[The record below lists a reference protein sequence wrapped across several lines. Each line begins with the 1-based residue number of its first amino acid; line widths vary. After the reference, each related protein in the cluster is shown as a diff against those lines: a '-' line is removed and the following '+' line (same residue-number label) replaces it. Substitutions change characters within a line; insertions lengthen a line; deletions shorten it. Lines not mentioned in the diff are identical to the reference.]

1 MSESMFIRLFAGV
14 SPDYFDDI
22 PLIPFG
28 QWLLPIGIFLLT
40 VGFSMERER
49 KLETFSLY
57 RYKGV
62 SDWWKRHFVKRV
74 IFGIKIAVLLLL
86 IVLVCDIVMGKL
98 VLLSAG
104 LFAKISVLWLFHS
117 ISMAVFFVVL
127 DLFPMRR
134 FVPGGLFLLEGVTFM
149 IGSRI
154 GVVSHVMYGMWGMY
168 LRSSLYE
175 TGGFPAGAIIITEAA
190 LPAAGFVIGR
200 KYLKKETDYLGGRKG
215 L

>member
-1 MSESMFIRLFAGV
+1 MSESMFIRLF
-14 SPDYFDDI
+14 
-22 PLIPFG
+22 
-28 QWLLPIGIFLLT
+28 
-40 VGFSMERER
+40 E
-49 KLETFSLY
+49 
-57 RYKGV
+57 
-62 SDWWKRHFVKRV
+62 
-74 IFGIKIAVLLLL
+74 
-86 IVLVCDIVMGKL
+86 
-98 VLLSAG
+98 
-104 LFAKISVLWLFHS
+104 KISVLWLFHS

-154 GVVSHVMYGMWGMY
+154 GVVSDVMYGMWGMY

-190 LPAAGFVIGR
+190 LPAVGFVIGR

>member
-14 SPDYFDDI
+14 SSDYFDAI

-28 QWLLPIGIFLLT
+28 QWLLPIGIFLLA
-40 VGFSMERER
+40 VGFYMERER
-49 KLETFSLY
+49 KPETFSLY
-57 RYKGV
+57 RYKRT

-154 GVVSHVMYGMWGMY
+154 GAVSHVMYGMWGMY

-200 KYLKKETDYLGGRKG
+200 KYLKKEIDYLGGRKG

>member
-1 MSESMFIRLFAGV
+1 MSESVFIRLFAGV
-14 SPDYFDDI
+14 PSDYFEAI

-28 QWLLPIGIFLLT
+28 QWLLPIGFFLLT
-40 VGFSMERER
+40 VGFYAERNR
-49 KLETFSLY
+49 KVEIFSLY
-57 RYKGV
+57 RYGTV
-62 SDWWKRHFVKRV
+62 SDWWTKHFVKRV
-74 IFGIKIAVLLLL
+74 ILGIKTAMLLLL
-86 IVLVCDIVMGKL
+86 IVLTCDIVMGKL
-98 VLLSAG
+98 VLLSTEM
-104 LFAKISVLWLFHS
+104 LAKISVLWLFHS
-117 ISMAVFFVVL
+117 ISMAVFFVLL

-154 GVVSHVMYGMWGMY
+154 GAVSHVMYGMWGMY

-200 KYLKKETDYLGGRKG
+200 KYLKKETDYL
-215 L
+215 

>member
-14 SPDYFDDI
+14 SSDYFDAI

-28 QWLLPIGIFLLT
+28 QWLLPIGIFLLA
-40 VGFSMERER
+40 VGFYMERER

-57 RYKGV
+57 RYKRT

-154 GVVSHVMYGMWGMY
+154 GAVSHVMYGMWGMY

-200 KYLKKETDYLGGRKG
+200 KYLKKEIDYLGGRKG